1 MSAPPRP
8 PGARD
13 PGDGPEVLRGAIE
26 AELAAEFPQLAL
38 LHCDAPLPAARRSPP
53 GVREQLAMLSNRHR
67 GATALALRREP
78 VTAAYRIFYRHIGL
92 DPDVTRTP
100 VEAAVLER
108 LVHGGFAS
116 HGLLADAL
124 LLALVQ
130 TSVPVWALD
139 ARRREGALQ
148 IRRARE
154 GERLGRGAGAPPV
167 AAGRLVV
174 ADATAPLAVLFGTG
188 ARECDADRDTDAVTL
203 FSVRVAGV
211 PAIHVDEALW
221 IVTSTLAAR

>member
-1 MSAPPRP
+1 MSAPPRRP
-8 PGARD
+8 DASD
-13 PGDGPEVLRGAIE
+13 PGDGPEIQHGAIE
-26 AELAAEFPQLAL
+26 AELAAEFPRLAL
-38 LHCDAPLPAARRSPP
+38 VHGDVPLSAARRSPP

-139 ARRREGALQ
+139 AHRHEGALQ

-154 GERLGRGAGAPPV
+154 GERFGRGDVAPPL

-174 ADATAPLAVLFGTG
+174 ADAAAPLAVLFGATAPDCEAG
-188 ARECDADRDTDAVTL
+188 RGTTAVTL
-203 FSVRVAGV
+203 FCVRVAGV
-211 PAIHVDEALW
+211 PEIHIDEALW
-221 IVTSTLAAR
+221 IAASTLAAR